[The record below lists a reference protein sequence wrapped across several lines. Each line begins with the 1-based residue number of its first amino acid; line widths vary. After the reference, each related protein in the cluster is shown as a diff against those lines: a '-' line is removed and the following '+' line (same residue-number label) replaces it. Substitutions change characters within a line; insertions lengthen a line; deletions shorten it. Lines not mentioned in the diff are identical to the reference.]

1 MELSCW
7 KIHTEFKNQK
17 TKSVFSYNA
26 VGMAKLFAKFFQNK
40 TYPEELYRFTFSITT
55 NSELVF
61 FFKFNLIKWWRR
73 YRALLVAQLLVI
85 F

>member
-40 TYPEELYRFTFSITT
+40 TYPEELYRFTYNKLWIGFLFQIQ
-55 NSELVF
+55 F
-61 FFKFNLIKWWRR
+61 D
-73 YRALLVAQLLVI
+73 
-85 F
+85 